1 MASIDSSKIIEDK
14 KALKASGMPKK
25 EDRDRYS
32 GMSRVIQHKFR
43 NDKNNFIDRICKEI
57 ECHALKTQI
66 ADLFKKN

>member
-32 GMSRVIQHKFR
+32 EMSFNINFVMIKTTLLTVSAKKF
-43 NDKNNFIDRICKEI
+43 NVM
-57 ECHALKTQI
+57 L
-66 ADLFKKN
+66 